1 MKICALVPSEEHMKQ
16 GGVRIRYRR
25 IQKELQDLGH
35 ELQVGILGE
44 LASAPEHVY
53 DVYIIS
59 KCYDAAAILFA
70 VHLKNS
76 GKLLGIDLFDDY
88 FSQFHDSRFIGRRLW
103 LHSLAP
109 LADFILVSTP
119 AMQSVT
125 QIFAPG
131 KPVHVMNDPSPPL
144 CGEAI
149 KAAIRHKLKK
159 LDEEKLLHVGW
170 FGLGDNPHFPVG
182 LTDLVAFGPEL
193 AELSAQGWNVRLAI
207 LTNERAMTADRLTML
222 RRLPVPWTI
231 EVWTEEREAAL
242 LARSLVSFLPVN
254 AQNFSVVKSLNRAV
268 SSLAAG
274 TQVFSTGYP
283 LYHALSPFIYRDP
296 AKLRRDIE
304 MRTLALR
311 EETVDEFLHKMTEF
325 GSIPIEARK
334 LGEFLTTQYER
345 MCDSTRLASICS
357 AVIHGKESSSD
368 VHKIAQKLG
377 ALSVASPFASGNLN
391 YDVKFSFP
399 AGGAGLEVLI
409 AEEHCPR
416 LPNEL
421 RSVLHAHGKELQTD
435 YKAAD
440 FSQLVPDVTL
450 TGQALATANSTF
462 AALASYA
469 HVMNLV
475 EKALR
480 RLFPGI
486 YCYYSEQ
493 SKIPFWTL
501 PVVS

>member
-25 IQKELQDLGH
+25 IQQELQDLGH
-35 ELQVGILGE
+35 ELQVVPLGE
-44 LASAPEHVY
+44 LASAREHVY

-59 KCYDAAAILFA
+59 KCYDATAILFA

-88 FSQFHDSRFIGRRLW
+88 FSQSHDSRFIGRRLW
-103 LHSLAP
+103 LRSLEP

-119 AMQSVT
+119 AMRNVVQT
-125 QIFAPG
+125 FAPG
-131 KPVHVMNDPSPPL
+131 KPVHAMNDPSPPL

-149 KAAIRHKLKK
+149 QTVIRHKLKK
-159 LDEEKLLHVGW
+159 LDEEKVLHVGW
-170 FGLGDNPHFPVG
+170 FGIGDNPHFPVG
-182 LTDLVAFGPEL
+182 LNDLVAFGTEL
-193 AELSAQGWNVRLAI
+193 TQLSAQSWDVRLEI
-207 LTNERAMTADRLTML
+207 LTNERAMTPDRLAML

-231 EVWTEEREAAL
+231 DVWTEEREAVL

-254 AQNFSVVKSLNRAV
+254 AQNFSIVKSLNRAV

-283 LYHALSPFIYRDP
+283 LYHPLSPFIYRDP

-311 EETVDEFLHKMTEF
+311 EETIDEFLQKMTEF
-325 GSIPIEARK
+325 GSVAVETRK
-334 LGEFLTTQYER
+334 LSKFLTTQYER
-345 MCDSTRLASICS
+345 MCNTARPASICA
-357 AVIHGKESSSD
+357 AVIHGKDSSSH
-368 VHKIAQKLG
+368 VHNVAQKLG
-377 ALSVASPFASGNLN
+377 ALSVASPFASGKLN
-391 YDVKFSFP
+391 YDVKFRFP

-409 AEEHCPR
+409 AEKHCPR

-421 RSVLHAHGKELQTD
+421 RSVLHEHGKESQTN
-435 YKAAD
+435 YKAAEV
-440 FSQLVPDVTL
+440 SQLVPDVAL
-450 TGQALATANSTF
+450 TIQVLATADSTF
-462 AALASYA
+462 ATLASYA
-469 HVMNLV
+469 QVMKHV

-501 PVVS
+501 PLAS